1 MNNLNLN
8 DDLVN
13 NERLGV
19 LLWFIVYIFDWGY
32 LKKNLIVFYDL
43 YLYIKK
49 RWWLL
54 GFF

>member
-32 LKKNLIVFYDL
+32 LKKNMIVFMICIY
-43 YLYIKK
+43 KK
-49 RWWLL
+49 KD
-54 GFF
+54 GDY